1 MVPDLFII
9 AGPNGAGKSLFSSTL
24 VQIDFEIF
32 DGDRYI
38 SQLKQKYP
46 ETGSDVLQEHVNE
59 HYFKEAKE
67 KAIKAKKSFA
77 FETNFSS
84 TDPTK
89 SLREFKEAGYKTHLI
104 FIGMNTIAD
113 CIQRVAIRVKKGGH
127 KVPEESI
134 IFNFEQGYANLYQY
148 FKEFDTIT
156 LFTNT
161 IASND
166 LYKLPGKILSLNN
179 GNIKFYEQQF
189 PNWIKTFIERVKL

>member
-1 MVPDLFII
+1 MPDLFII

-24 VQIDFEIF
+24 VQVDFEIF

-38 SQLKQKYP
+38 SQLNLKYP

-84 TDPTK
+84 SDPTR
-89 SLREFKEAGYKTHLI
+89 SLREFKIAGYKFHLI
-104 FIGMNTIAD
+104 FIGMNCVED
-113 CIQRVAIRVKKGGH
+113 CIQRVSFRVKAGGH

-134 IFNFEQGYANLYQY
+134 VFNFEHGYANLFRYY
-148 FKEFDTIT
+148 KEFDTIT

-161 IASND
+161 ISSD
-166 LYKLPGKILSLNN
+166 DSYKPPVKVLIMEK
-179 GNIKFYEQQF
+179 GNIELYEQQH
-189 PNWIKTFIERVKL
+189 PDWIKKFIEITTL

>member
-1 MVPDLFII
+1 MPDLFII

-24 VQIDFEIF
+24 VQVDFEIF

-38 SQLKQKYP
+38 SQLKLKYP

-84 TDPTK
+84 SDPTR
-89 SLREFKEAGYKTHLI
+89 SLREFKKAGYKLHLI
-104 FIGMNTIAD
+104 FIGMNCVED
-113 CIQRVAIRVKKGGH
+113 CIQRVSFRVKAGGH

-134 IFNFEQGYANLYQY
+134 VFNFEHGYANLFRYY
-148 FKEFDTIT
+148 KEFDTIT

-161 IASND
+161 ISSD
-166 LYKLPGKILSLNN
+166 DSYKPPVKVLIMEK
-179 GNIKFYEQQF
+179 GNIELYEQQH
-189 PNWIKTFIERVKL
+189 PDWIKKFIEITTL